1 MSWLG
6 NVHADPEVGTMEE
19 DAIDGQT
26 GHVASELDGKGAWF
40 MEQSGNQCGFWKDFL
55 ESSSASEEY
64 RQSED
69 IEEVSV

>member
-19 DAIDGQT
+19 EAIYGQI

-40 MEQSGNQCGFWKDFL
+40 MEESGNQCGFWKG
-55 ESSSASEEY
+55 
-64 RQSED
+64 
-69 IEEVSV
+69 